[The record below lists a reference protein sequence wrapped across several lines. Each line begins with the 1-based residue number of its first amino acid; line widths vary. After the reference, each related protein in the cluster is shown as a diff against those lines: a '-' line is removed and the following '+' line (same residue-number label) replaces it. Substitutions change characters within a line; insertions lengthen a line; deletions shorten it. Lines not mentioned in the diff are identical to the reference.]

1 MKASLKVSFR
11 LFKKYITRLLT
22 IIAIVIVSV
31 GFMSGLGE
39 VKNKIDIAQNNF
51 YISENISDLYLKSKR
66 QYGFSLNEIRYL
78 NNKFGENNVLKS
90 FSYELKNNNEI
101 TRVYSF
107 NIVDAKINKLKL
119 LEGEFPKTENEVVV
133 ERKTNTIKSY
143 NIGDVIN
150 INNINYFV
158 CGIVINPLILIEAEE
173 PSLQFENEHLS
184 NVVYLN
190 STQFITNDV
199 YITLENREL
208 FKSFNKKYK
217 AEVEKLKQETQQV
230 IGEDNVVILSLYEN
244 VGLYSMHSYAEKVGL
259 ITIIFVIFFLLV
271 TLLVVYSTMS
281 RLLDEERSQI
291 ACLKTMGFSDYGIV
305 NKYVMFVL
313 IATIIGGLLA
323 FGVGYGLTSII
334 YSAFNMQYI
343 MPPLPKTINFTYYAL
358 TFGIITLSTVLLTV
372 ATGISMVKNKPITL
386 LTPKAPKSGKK
397 VFIEKISFIWNKL
410 SFKYKSTLRNVFL
423 FKSRF
428 FMTVIS
434 IIGSTVLVLAG
445 MGLLD
450 CAIKLGDSD
459 SIVTISCALI
469 VFSAVLC
476 LLVIYNI
483 TNINVSER
491 NREIATLMVLGYTNK
506 EVTNYIFRE
515 IYIMSFI
522 GAILGVPL
530 GLGFIYFVFD
540 LISFGAIQD
549 INWYTWVL
557 APLVT
562 MFFSFLS
569 TMFLYKKI
577 VKTDMN
583 SSLKILE

>member
-1 MKASLKVSFR
+1 
-11 LFKKYITRLLT
+11 
-22 IIAIVIVSV
+22 
-31 GFMSGLGE
+31 
-39 VKNKIDIAQNNF
+39 
-51 YISENISDLYLKSKR
+51 
-66 QYGFSLNEIRYL
+66 
-78 NNKFGENNVLKS
+78 
-90 FSYELKNNNEI
+90 
-101 TRVYSF
+101 
-107 NIVDAKINKLKL
+107 
-119 LEGEFPKTENEVVV
+119 
-133 ERKTNTIKSY
+133 
-143 NIGDVIN
+143 
-150 INNINYFV
+150 
-158 CGIVINPLILIEAEE
+158 
-173 PSLQFENEHLS
+173 
-184 NVVYLN
+184 
-190 STQFITNDV
+190 
-199 YITLENREL
+199 
-208 FKSFNKKYK
+208 
-217 AEVEKLKQETQQV
+217 
-230 IGEDNVVILSLYEN
+230 
-244 VGLYSMHSYAEKVGL
+244 
-259 ITIIFVIFFLLV
+259 
-271 TLLVVYSTMS
+271 
-281 RLLDEERSQI
+281 
-291 ACLKTMGFSDYGIV
+291 
-305 NKYVMFVL
+305 
-313 IATIIGGLLA
+313 
-323 FGVGYGLTSII
+323 
-334 YSAFNMQYI
+334 
-343 MPPLPKTINFTYYAL
+343 
-358 TFGIITLSTVLLTV
+358 
-372 ATGISMVKNKPITL
+372 
-386 LTPKAPKSGKK
+386 
-397 VFIEKISFIWNKL
+397 
-410 SFKYKSTLRNVFL
+410 
-423 FKSRF
+423 
-428 FMTVIS
+428 MTVIS